1 MMSFEG
7 SSFKINRDEIG
18 CLSGLPRLG
27 AGLFVLGYRM
37 AESETVR
44 VGLSRE
50 GLVSRVSRFFVW
62 KVL

>member
-7 SSFKINRDEIG
+7 SSFKINRNEIV
-18 CLSGLPRLG
+18 CLSRILLLG
-27 AGLFVLGYRM
+27 AGPFVLGYIT

-44 VGLSRE
+44 VGLSRD
-50 GLVSRVSRFFVW
+50 GLVSRISRFFVW